1 MPYNV
6 DIPGWM
12 TLRSLKIIEKWAKE
26 IPPGGTVVEV
36 GSFAGRSAWAWAKS
50 VHPSVTV
57 ICIDRWEP
65 RAYNPNTARRQEM
78 FGTGK
83 EQVECTIE
91 NFRKNVADC
100 PNIRAVKARSPY
112 FPAEAEIPDKV
123 DCVFLDERH
132 KNPDFHDNLHF
143 WAKRLKP
150 GALFCGDDFHGNAK
164 DVISEVLKMA
174 DEKKKLVWT
183 YSFLWRFNEPGSE
196 TLARPVPTLEK
207 AAKKAPALVA
217 G

>member
-26 IPPGGTVVEV
+26 IPPGGTLVEV

-50 VHPSVTV
+50 VDPSVTV

-83 EQVECTIE
+83 EAVECTIDT
-91 NFRKNVADC
+91 FRRNVADC

-112 FPAEAEIPDKV
+112 FPADARIPDKV
-123 DCVFLDERH
+123 DGVFLDERH
-132 KNPDFHDNLHF
+132 KNPDFRDNLRF
-143 WAKRLKP
+143 WSERLKP
-150 GALFCGDDFHGNAK
+150 GGLLCGDDFHGNAK
-164 DVISEVLKMA
+164 DVISEVLQMA
-174 DEKKKLVWT
+174 DEQRRLVWT
-183 YSFLWRFNEPGSE
+183 YSFLWRFNAPGKE
-196 TLARPVPTLEK
+196 TLARPVPTLERSQ
-207 AAKKAPALVA
+207 PAL
-217 G
+217 